1 MPQPQVDI
9 AHVPS
14 FCVSKI
20 PAVAVTGETAP
31 FVAVVQVAQTFE
43 AANAMFE
50 TSNIAAA
57 LKSTT
62 FHMTNTAAEVGNTVF
77 AHTDVAFACR
87 SGEFADGDAG
97 QAGFEVEPPFGRL
110 LYRSPAS
117 ARSRRLTP
125 GGTSTTWLCAAGTG
139 SCYQRW
145 NYHRILH
152 ELATQQSAFLLLR
165 NTPCSAC
172 ATRDGA
178 LVMNNR

>member
-14 FCVSKI
+14 FFVSKI

-62 FHMTNTAAEVGNTVF
+62 FHMTNTAAEVGNT
-77 AHTDVAFACR
+77 AIEASNTVAA
-87 SGEFADGDAG
+87 
-97 QAGFEVEPPFGRL
+97 
-110 LYRSPAS
+110 
-117 ARSRRLTP
+117 
-125 GGTSTTWLCAAGTG
+125 
-139 SCYQRW
+139 
-145 NYHRILH
+145 
-152 ELATQQSAFLLLR
+152 
-165 NTPCSAC
+165 
-172 ATRDGA
+172 
-178 LVMNNR
+178 